1 MSGTAWVI
9 VLPGGL
15 IYFGILMTWANRR
28 CQAKLS
34 GLDRASAS
42 KEARGED
49 RYPKLWRDVESGQ
62 DHRCRSFVRVGR
74 RHRWT
79 DHSRC
84 GQIADWLD
92 RLCD

>member
-28 CQAKLS
+28 GQAKLS

-49 RYPKLWRDVESGQ
+49 RYP
-62 DHRCRSFVRVGR
+62 
-74 RHRWT
+74 
-79 DHSRC
+79 
-84 GQIADWLD
+84 
-92 RLCD
+92 